1 MTFFRWCGQEKSLRR
16 GHFCRDLPEGWEKE
30 SGMRVAEKK
39 SVQADEIASAEVE
52 RPCIFKT

>member
-1 MTFFRWCGQEKSLRR
+1 MVWSGEVSKEGTFLQR
-16 GHFCRDLPEGWEKE
+16 PEGWEKE